1 MSITPT
7 GLTLVET
14 FFWIVPIAARLI
26 GSLALKQKN
35 TKFDRH
41 YERGLCRVTHKT
53 GKAIGLG
60 LLSLK
65 LLRKSTERTTT
76 QDCSMQKKTVRSKRT
91 FYAIQKHNKQTDV
104 NLMKVRRVKIL
115 PAKDKGTV
123 NFQIPL
129 LTIIVTISVQ
139 DNSSYLIRTTSRSP
153 ISVQHHRT
161 TIDFFFNFNRR
172 GI

>member
-1 MSITPT
+1 MKEVYAVS
-7 GLTLVET
+7 
-14 FFWIVPIAARLI
+14 PIKLERQLGWDFCRSNCSENQQKGRL
-26 GSLALKQKN
+26 LKTVACK
-35 TKFDRH
+35 
-41 YERGLCRVTHKT
+41 
-53 GKAIGLG
+53 
-60 LLSLK
+60 
-65 LLRKSTERTTT
+65 
-76 QDCSMQKKTVRSKRT
+76 KKTVRSKRT

-129 LTIIVTISVQ
+129 LTIIVTTSVQ